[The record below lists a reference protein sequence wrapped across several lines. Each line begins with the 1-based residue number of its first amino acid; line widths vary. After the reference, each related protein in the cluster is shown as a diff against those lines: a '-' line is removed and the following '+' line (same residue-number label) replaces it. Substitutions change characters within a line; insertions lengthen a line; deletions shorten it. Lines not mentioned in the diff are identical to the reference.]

1 MGRWGLNSALTT
13 RLPSLVS
20 SALSVPTQAIQL
32 TPPPPLPNP
41 GPRSPPWRAHRAP
54 SSPVLPV
61 RPSLPGRAAEAE
73 ALASRR
79 LPGPGNAR
87 SSRPPHPLGRYL
99 SSSWSSSLA
108 GAASGI
114 LRWRGRAGGSAPCLE
129 ACGRGRQ
136 AAGRKDRRKKGG
148 RKEGGGA
155 AAARQG
161 PAAGRGVKAPPLAAA
176 PAPPPARGGRWPSL
190 SGSPELLSKPAPRT
204 GGGIQVEPG
213 SCPAPRPR
221 PACGRQSSALGTCPL
236 R

>member
-20 SALSVPTQAIQL
+20 SALSVSTQAIQL
-32 TPPPPLPNP
+32 PPQPLPNP
-41 GPRSPPWRAHRAP
+41 GPRSPPWCAHRAP

-61 RPSLPGRAAEAE
+61 RPSLPGQAAEAE
-73 ALASRR
+73 APATRR
-79 LPGPGNAR
+79 LPGPGTAR
-87 SSRPPHPLGRYL
+87 SSRLPPRNPPGRYL
-99 SSSWSSSLA
+99 SSSWSSSMA
-108 GAASGI
+108 GAASGM
-114 LRWRGRAGGSAPCLE
+114 LRWRGPAGGSAPCLE

-136 AAGRKDRRKKGG
+136 EGRKDRRKECG

-161 PAAGRGVKAPPLAAA
+161 PAAGRGVEAPPLAPA

-190 SGSPELLSKPAPRT
+190 SGSPEVLREPSPRT
-204 GGGIQVEPG
+204 GGGRQVEPG

-221 PACGRQSSALGTCPL
+221 PACGRQSSALGTSPP

>member
-20 SALSVPTQAIQL
+20 SALSVSTQAIQL

-99 SSSWSSSLA
+99 SSSWSSSMA

-136 AAGRKDRRKKGG
+136 AGRQEGRTDGRSADGRRGEEPQRRG
-148 RKEGGGA
+148 RARLLGGA
-155 AAARQG
+155 
-161 PAAGRGVKAPPLAAA
+161 
-176 PAPPPARGGRWPSL
+176 
-190 SGSPELLSKPAPRT
+190 
-204 GGGIQVEPG
+204 
-213 SCPAPRPR
+213 
-221 PACGRQSSALGTCPL
+221 
-236 R
+236 

>member
-20 SALSVPTQAIQL
+20 SALSVSTQAIQL

-99 SSSWSSSLA
+99 SSSWSSSMA

-136 AAGRKDRRKKGG
+136 AG
-148 RKEGGGA
+148 RKEGPTEEVRTEGGGRSRSGA
-155 AAARQG
+155 AGPGCWAGREGSAPGHRPG
-161 PAAGRGVKAPPLAAA
+161 PAPGARRAVAEPERLTCAA
-176 PAPPPARGGRWPSL
+176 
-190 SGSPELLSKPAPRT
+190 E
-204 GGGIQVEPG
+204 
-213 SCPAPRPR
+213 
-221 PACGRQSSALGTCPL
+221 
-236 R
+236 